1 MFKQIT
7 LIIKTCIYILSET
20 RQNIILSNET
30 FVECGGAGVQKK
42 IVFVEGDKT
51 SSALIIMGIF
61 FIVVVIGLFY
71 YLPQWSPGSAAQ
83 SSSTLVAKK
92 CNLDQNQTN
101 STNSR
106 TGIDSSRDLDCADGP
121 LLRDRGGG
129 IRGAAE
135 NGSTPPDFS
144 RYRCETYQHG

>member
-71 YLPQWSPGSAAQ
+71 YLPQWSPGK
-83 SSSTLVAKK
+83 VIMH
-92 CNLDQNQTN
+92 
-101 STNSR
+101 R
-106 TGIDSSRDLDCADGP
+106 SRDGVSQVEQDIIEYVSWPILDS
-121 LLRDRGGG
+121 LL
-129 IRGAAE
+129 
-135 NGSTPPDFS
+135 NF
-144 RYRCETYQHG
+144 

>member
-1 MFKQIT
+1 MLF
-7 LIIKTCIYILSET
+7 IKTCIYILSET

-71 YLPQWSPGSAAQ
+71 YLPQWSPGK
-83 SSSTLVAKK
+83 VIIH
-92 CNLDQNQTN
+92 
-101 STNSR
+101 R
-106 TGIDSSRDLDCADGP
+106 SRDGVSLVEQDIIEYIICFLAY
-121 LLRDRGGG
+121 LKFIIEFLRKKNTFILCNFLVRTLQYFLKNFKFC
-129 IRGAAE
+129 IF
-135 NGSTPPDFS
+135 P
-144 RYRCETYQHG
+144 

>member
-1 MFKQIT
+1 MLF
-7 LIIKTCIYILSET
+7 IKTCIYILSET

-71 YLPQWSPGSAAQ
+71 YLPQWSPGKIIIHK
-83 SSSTLVAKK
+83 L
-92 CNLDQNQTN
+92 
-101 STNSR
+101 
-106 TGIDSSRDLDCADGP
+106 
-121 LLRDRGGG
+121 RGGVLSLV
-129 IRGAAE
+129 I
-135 NGSTPPDFS
+135 DFFHALVEKDIIEYVS
-144 RYRCETYQHG
+144 WPV

>member
-1 MFKQIT
+1 MLF
-7 LIIKTCIYILSET
+7 IKTCIYILSET

-71 YLPQWSPGSAAQ
+71 YLPQWSPGKVILHKLPSGKEVHESAIFGHCAL
-83 SSSTLVAKK
+83 SHV
-92 CNLDQNQTN
+92 
-101 STNSR
+101 
-106 TGIDSSRDLDCADGP
+106 GISSRA
-121 LLRDRGGG
+121 RH
-129 IRGAAE
+129 
-135 NGSTPPDFS
+135 N
-144 RYRCETYQHG
+144 

>member
-1 MFKQIT
+1 MYLCKSNEYLYYIGKNMFKQIT

-71 YLPQWSPGSAAQ
+71 YLPQWSPGK
-83 SSSTLVAKK
+83 VIIH
-92 CNLDQNQTN
+92 
-101 STNSR
+101 R
-106 TGIDSSRDLDCADGP
+106 SRDGVSLIEQD
-121 LLRDRGGG
+121 
-129 IRGAAE
+129 IIE
-135 NGSTPPDFS
+135 
-144 RYRCETYQHG
+144 